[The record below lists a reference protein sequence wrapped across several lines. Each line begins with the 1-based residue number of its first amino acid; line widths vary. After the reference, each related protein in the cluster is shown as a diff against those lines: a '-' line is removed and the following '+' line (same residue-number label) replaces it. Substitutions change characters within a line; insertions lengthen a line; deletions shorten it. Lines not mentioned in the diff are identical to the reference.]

1 VENPK
6 RYIGFRSV
14 KEDKYKEGEEDKYKE
29 GEEDKYN
36 KNV

>member
-14 KEDKYKEGEEDKYKE
+14 KEDKYKEGEEDKY
-29 GEEDKYN
+29 N